1 MRSSGPRHCSFAV
14 HLLAIV
20 EYDGTEFAGFQT
32 QKGGRT
38 VQAELERALG
48 EFGDKPVR
56 IVGGGRTDAGVHA
69 AGQAASFTIDWK
81 RDLETLQRALNAKL
95 PADISIRRLVE
106 VPTNF
111 SARYS
116 AQSRVYEYRIY
127 SAQARSALKGRFALW
142 VPVPLDAE
150 AMEEAA
156 RLLVGRKDFRSFG
169 TPPRGENTVR
179 EMKAARVWRDDEYI
193 RLRFEANAFLYRMV
207 RRLVGSLLLVGR
219 GEISVEQ
226 FQEIVDRKRKSGMS
240 APPQGL
246 TLLEIKYDPAIVP

>member
-1 MRSSGPRHCSFAV
+1 M

-20 EYDGTEFAGFQT
+20 EYDGTDFAGFQT

-38 VQAELERALG
+38 VQAELERALA

-56 IVGGGRTDAGVHA
+56 IVGGGRTDSGVHA
-69 AGQAASFTIDWK
+69 AGQAASFTIDWN

-106 VPTNF
+106 VPAGF

-127 SAQARSALKGRFALW
+127 CAKARSALKGRFALW
-142 VPVPLDAE
+142 VPAPLDAE
-150 AMEEAA
+150 AMEQAA
-156 RLLVGRKDFRSFG
+156 RLVVGRKDFRSFG

-179 EMKAARVWRDDEYI
+179 EMKAARVWRDGEYI
-193 RLRFEANAFLYRMV
+193 CLRFEANAFLYRMV
-207 RRLVGSLLLVGR
+207 RRLVGSLLQVGR
-219 GEISVEQ
+219 GEITVEQ
-226 FQEIVDRKRKSGMS
+226 FQEIVDGKRKSGIS

-246 TLLEIKYDPAIVP
+246 TLLEIKYDPAILP